1 MSLFRVTLLRF
12 MTFRTPTLSH
22 DPPRHAPPTISCIKS
37 SFMAT
42 PEEVAP
48 AQRRRVTPFATTPPL
63 LTLATLQFS
72 NFLRWRILDF
82 DNLLQVIDKHNAR

>member
-22 DPPRHAPPTISCIKS
+22 ATPTISCIKS

-42 PEEVAP
+42 PEEVASG
-48 AQRRRVTPFATTPPL
+48 QGQGRGRERCTPFATTL
-63 LTLATLQFS
+63 LTLAILQLS